1 MPTAASGICDCPV
14 CTNGVAK
21 SYIFTLSGIQDGTC
35 NQCDEQVNGTWE
47 VHTVPTVGP
56 CTRHGEFLPSGPC
69 GTSKFLNWELSF
81 TKSPDPTP
89 PEKTRADLLSPGPF
103 PVLYR
108 LDKED
113 LDCISALAL
122 TKEFGLHGRSGRPD
136 RGMAE
141 DREARVAEGV
151 VASAAATGRMVEA
164 DWAAVAGTGLFP
176 QGFRSIRSMP

>member
-14 CTNGVAK
+14 CTSGVAK

-113 LDCISALAL
+113 LDCISALPL
-122 TKEFGLHGRSGRPD
+122 TKVAAPGDCIDWPGTITLSPAGPSLSTIGDWDCVLRECPGLD
-136 RGMAE
+136 L
-141 DREARVAEGV
+141 
-151 VASAAATGRMVEA
+151 T
-164 DWAAVAGTGLFP
+164 
-176 QGFRSIRSMP
+176 Q